1 MHSNFIL
8 FLPLSCDVESWIWL
22 IFSLMLMG
30 EVFSVSSCKKLMFN
44 ASQKA
49 SSSSFV
55 SVICSDW

>member
-30 EVFSVSSCKKLMFN
+30 EVFSVSSCKKLMLCLM
-44 ASQKA
+44 QVRKPLPPHL
-49 SSSSFV
+49 
-55 SVICSDW
+55 